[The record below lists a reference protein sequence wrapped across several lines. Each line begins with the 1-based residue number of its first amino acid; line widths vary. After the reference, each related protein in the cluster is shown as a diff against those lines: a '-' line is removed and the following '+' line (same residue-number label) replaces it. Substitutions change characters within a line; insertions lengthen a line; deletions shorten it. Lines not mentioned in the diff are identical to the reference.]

1 MAKYL
6 TSDNDMTAVA
16 DAIRAKGGT
25 SGNLTFPSGFVSA
38 VGNIPVGV
46 DQETLDAALATKADK
61 TTEVTV
67 ATDGAVTQ
75 ALEAG
80 KIYHFTGDLTALTI
94 TLTAPASGDLAHY
107 HFDFLSGATAPTLT
121 MPDSVVMPEGFSV
134 EANKVYEIDILNGRG
149 VYQSWGLS

>member
-107 HFDFLSGATAPTLT
+107 HFDFSTGSTAPTVTIPSAVT
-121 MPDSVVMPEGFSV
+121 MPSGFSV
-134 EANKVYEIDILNGRG
+134 DANKVYEIDILNGRG

>member
-1 MAKYL
+1 M
-6 TSDNDMTAVA
+6 
-16 DAIRAKGGT
+16 
-25 SGNLTFPSGFVSA
+25 
-38 VGNIPVGV
+38 
-46 DQETLDAALATKADK
+46 
-61 TTEVTV
+61 
-67 ATDGAVTQ
+67 TQ

>member
-107 HFDFLSGATAPTLT
+107 HFDFSTGSTAPTVTIPSAVT
-121 MPDSVVMPEGFSV
+121 MPSDFSV
-134 EANKVYEIDILNGRG
+134 DANKVYEIDILNGRG